1 MFIVPISQMSSFA
14 ELQKQTSDIQPT
26 ASTNMPFE
34 DVLKDTVKTMQETQ
48 QVSRQDAYDLSMG
61 QSDDLHSVMIHS
73 AQASTALKL
82 TVELTTRAVNAYKE
96 IMQVQI

>member
-1 MFIVPISQMSSFA
+1 MFIVPISQMSSIS
-14 ELQKQTSDIQPT
+14 ELQKQTSDMQSS
-26 ASTNMPFE
+26 AGNNMPFA
-34 DVLKDTVKTMQETQ
+34 DVLQDAVQTMQETQ
-48 QVSRQDAYDLSMG
+48 EVSRQDAYDLAMG
-61 QSDDLHSVMIHS
+61 RPDDLHNVMIHS

>member
-1 MFIVPISQMSSFA
+1 MFIVPISQMSPFA
-14 ELQKQTSDIQPT
+14 ELQKQTSDTHQT
-26 ASTNMPFE
+26 VGSMPFA
-34 DVLKDTVKTMQETQ
+34 DVLQNAVKTMQETQ
-48 QVSRQDAYDLSMG
+48 EVSRNDAYQLAMG
-61 QSDDLHSVMIHS
+61 RSDDLHSVMIHS

>member
-1 MFIVPISQMSSFA
+1 MFIVPISQMSSIS
-14 ELQKQTSDIQPT
+14 ELQKQTSDMQSS
-26 ASTNMPFE
+26 AGNNMPFA
-34 DVLKDTVKTMQETQ
+34 DVLQDAVQTMQETQ
-48 QVSRQDAYDLSMG
+48 EVSHQDAYDLAMG
-61 QSDDLHSVMIHS
+61 HSDDLHTVMIHS